1 MSDCNFCSAH
11 GRVHADTQVAV
22 VGSFRLHV
30 MPRHVF
36 ETKRNLGN
44 ETSETPVFPNVSFAA
59 CDFLVNAGYVMQK
72 PFRNRSCLGTE
83 AV

>member
-1 MSDCNFCSAH
+1 MNSFRTFRCQTVIS
-11 GRVHADTQVAV
+11 RVHMERYMLTLRLQLL
-22 VGSFRLHV
+22 GKFFRLHV
-30 MPRHVF
+30 MPLHVF

-59 CDFLVNAGYVMQK
+59 CDFLVNAGCVMQK
-72 PFRNRSCLGTE
+72 